1 MTARRPFRERR
12 RVPSRG
18 GPTETASTASTTAG
32 RGASRGRVPRR
43 TGWCVLLHL
52 ATATSWGAGVCHAI
66 LRRGMRVPEGAP
78 RPCSAP
84 GHPAPN
90 PGDWRVS
97 PDARDTAWMWELDT
111 AGMGSSTPPACVGVG
126 HRCCWE
132 RRPAP
137 DWPSVAADGHDTD
150 PPPNDVRGIAAR
162 PAAART
168 GRSALAHAAPTGDA
182 SHATPRP
189 RRPCSAWKT
198 SQSTTGARRTQTA
211 ARTHTPQHQTYRTV
225 PTITTTAQR
234 ILRSIERRPTTPVQ
248 LFRRRIVDGPRT
260 ATGSRRAQSTAT
272 DGPRTAPARP
282 WERAGVPLSGDF
294 GPFDR
299 SGPPF
304 GRCTRSGG
312 RLGPP

>member
-1 MTARRPFRERR
+1 MRFCDVGCACRKAPRGRARRLGTRR
-12 RVPSRG
+12 RILA
-18 GPTETASTASTTAG
+18 T
-32 RGASRGRVPRR
+32 GACRR
-43 TGWCVLLHL
+43 TRETPPGCG
-52 ATATSWGAGVCHAI
+52 SWT
-66 LRRGMRVPEGAP
+66 P
-78 RPCSAP
+78 
-84 GHPAPN
+84 PA
-90 PGDWRVS
+90 W
-97 PDARDTAWMWELDT
+97 
-111 AGMGSSTPPACVGVG
+111 GSSTPPACVGVG